1 MTAEEYVVAELKSTK
16 ADLIVATS
24 TIESLRKTVQ
34 ELENNIN
41 TIIDTLGIAESKVKE
56 GDGVIRADHGVYEK
70 YDSEEYAALK
80 EILKGRVF

>member
-70 YDSEEYAALK
+70 YDGEEYAALK